1 MSPENIRVRFAPSP
15 TGFLH
20 IGGVRTALFNWLFA
34 RKNGGKFLIRI
45 EDTDQTRHT
54 EEAIDVIYE
63 GLKWLGL
70 EWDEEP
76 VRQTARRDRYPVYTQ
91 KMLDLDKAYRC
102 YCTPEEIE
110 QMRQEQTERGEAP
123 RYDGRCRNR
132 ADQPEDKPYALRFKV
147 PEEGYVQ
154 YNDLV
159 YGPIRVDFKEME
171 DFVILKKDGLPT
183 YNFAN
188 MVDDYEQEIS
198 HVIRGDD
205 HINNTPRQVALYQ
218 ALGLEPPEYAHLPV
232 IVDEN
237 RKKLSKRHAAANILK
252 YKEDGVLPEALLN
265 YIAKLGWGF
274 GDQEFFTLEEL
285 IDKFSLDRV
294 GKAACAIDEDKFQ
307 WLCGK
312 HMEAA
317 DTAKLAPEWLE
328 HLQRK
333 GIIDAEKAAG
343 LSSEWV
349 AAAVESLKPR
359 AKTLSEMAEKGR
371 FYFEAPAEYD
381 PKGVKKFLKAGV
393 RPAIEDLVAGI
404 EKLSE
409 PMQEKE
415 LEDLFRDI
423 LEKHETKMLKVAQ
436 PVRIFLTGGTA
447 SPGIFE
453 ILTLIGK
460 EESLARLKK
469 GLEFWD
475 AIS

>member
-1 MSPENIRVRFAPSP
+1 
-15 TGFLH
+15 
-20 IGGVRTALFNWLFA
+20 
-34 RKNGGKFLIRI
+34 
-45 EDTDQTRHT
+45 
-54 EEAIDVIYE
+54 
-63 GLKWLGL
+63 
-70 EWDEEP
+70 
-76 VRQTARRDRYPVYTQ
+76 
-91 KMLDLDKAYRC
+91 
-102 YCTPEEIE
+102 
-110 QMRQEQTERGEAP
+110 
-123 RYDGRCRNR
+123 
-132 ADQPEDKPYALRFKV
+132 
-147 PEEGYVQ
+147 
-154 YNDLV
+154 
-159 YGPIRVDFKEME
+159 
-171 DFVILKKDGLPT
+171 
-183 YNFAN
+183 
-188 MVDDYEQEIS
+188 
-198 HVIRGDD
+198 
-205 HINNTPRQVALYQ
+205 
-218 ALGLEPPEYAHLPV
+218 
-232 IVDEN
+232 
-237 RKKLSKRHAAANILK
+237 
-252 YKEDGVLPEALLN
+252 VLPEALLN

-274 GDQEFFTLEEL
+274 GDQEFFTLEDL

-460 EESLARLKK
+460 EETLARLKK

-475 AIS
+475 TIS